1 MGSRSYIGQLRD
13 DGKVE
18 FVYCHSGAYM
28 EDNGEILLE
37 DYTEADKVKALIA
50 GGDMSYIGNADD
62 GDDSYIGGAGSKV
75 STMPISKFLEYK
87 DINIE
92 SLFLFKEGQW
102 HVKSRHVK
110 GGDKEWDLLKRAV
123 TRPAD

>member
-1 MGSRSYIGQLRD
+1 MGSRSYIGQLRE
-13 DGKVE
+13 DGNVE

-28 EDNGEILLE
+28 DENGLTLLKY
-37 DYTEADKVKALIA
+37 YTEAEKVKALIA
-50 GGDMSYIGNADD
+50 GGDMSNIGND
-62 GDDSYIGGAGSKV
+62 GDDSYFGGEDSKV

-110 GGDKEWDLLKRAV
+110 GGDKKWDLLKNAV

>member
-50 GGDMSYIGNADD
+50 GGDMSYIGN

-75 STMPISKFLEYK
+75 STMPLSKFLEYK

-110 GGDKEWDLLKRAV
+110 GGDKAWDLLKRAV

>member
-1 MGSRSYIGQLRD
+1 MGSRSYIGQLRE

-18 FVYCHSGAYM
+18 FAYCHSGAYM
-28 EDNGEILLE
+28 DDNGLTLLKY
-37 DYTEADKVKALIA
+37 YTEADKVKALIA

-62 GDDSYIGGAGSKV
+62 SDDSYIGDAGSKV

-87 DINIE
+87 DISIE

-110 GGDKEWDLLKRAV
+110 GGDKEWDLLKNAV

>member
-1 MGSRSYIGQLRD
+1 MGSRSYIGQLRE

-18 FVYCHSGAYM
+18 FAYCHSGAYM
-28 EDNGEILLE
+28 DENGLTLLE
-37 DYTEADKVKALIA
+37 YYTEAEKVKALIA
-50 GGDMSYIGNADD
+50 GGDMSYIGDD
-62 GDDSYIGGAGSKV
+62 GDDSYFGGADSKV

-102 HVKSRHVK
+102 HVKSVHVK
-110 GGDKEWDLLKRAV
+110 GGDKQWDLLKNAV

>member
-1 MGSRSYIGQLRD
+1 MGSRSYIGQLRED
-13 DGKVE
+13 SNVE

-28 EDNGEILLE
+28 NDNGLTLLE
-37 DYTEADKVKALIA
+37 HYTEADKVKALIA

-62 GDDSYIGGAGSKV
+62 DSYLGGAESKI
-75 STMPISKFLEYK
+75 STMPLSKFLEYK

-110 GGDKEWDLLKRAV
+110 GGDKQWDLLKNAV

>member
-1 MGSRSYIGQLRD
+1 MGSRSYIGQLRE

-18 FVYCHSGAYM
+18 FAYCHSGAYM
-28 EDNGEILLE
+28 DDNGLTLLKY
-37 DYTEADKVKALIA
+37 YTEADKVKALIA

-102 HVKSRHVK
+102 HVKSVHVK
-110 GGDKEWDLLKRAV
+110 GGDKEWDLLKDAV
-123 TRPAD
+123 TRSVA

>member
-28 EDNGEILLE
+28 EDNGEILLQ
-37 DYTEADKVKALIA
+37 DYTEADKVNSLIA
-50 GGDMSYIGNADD
+50 AGNMAYIGDA
-62 GDDSYIGGAGSKV
+62 GDDAYYGGADAKL
-75 STMPISKFLEYK
+75 STMPMSKFLEYK

-92 SLFLFKEGQW
+92 SLFLFKNGQW
-102 HVKSRHVK
+102 YVKSRHVK

>member
-1 MGSRSYIGQLRD
+1 MGSRSYIGQLRE
-13 DGKVE
+13 DGNVE

-28 EDNGEILLE
+28 DDNGLTLLKY
-37 DYTEADKVKALIA
+37 YTEAEKVKALIA
-50 GGDMSYIGNADD
+50 GGDMSNIGND
-62 GDDSYIGGAGSKV
+62 GDDSYFGGEDSKV

-110 GGDKEWDLLKRAV
+110 GGDKKWDLLKNAV

>member
-1 MGSRSYIGQLRD
+1 MGSRSYIGQLRE

-28 EDNGEILLE
+28 DDNGLTLL
-37 DYTEADKVKALIA
+37 DHYTEADNVKALIA

-62 GDDSYIGGAGSKV
+62 GDDSYIGGAGSKEY
-75 STMPISKFLEYK
+75 TMPISKFLEYK
-87 DINIE
+87 DISIE

-110 GGDKEWDLLKRAV
+110 GGDKEWDLLKDAV
-123 TRPAD
+123 TRSVD

>member
-28 EDNGEILLE
+28 ENNGEILLE
-37 DYTEADKVKALIA
+37 HYTEADKVNSLIA
-50 GGDMSYIGNADD
+50 GGNMSYIDVAGV
-62 GDDSYIGGAGSKV
+62 DSYFGGADSKM
-75 STMPISKFLEYK
+75 STMPLSEFLEYK

-110 GGDKEWDLLKRAV
+110 GGDKAWDLLKRAV

>member
-1 MGSRSYIGQLRD
+1 MGSRSYIGQLRE
-13 DGKVE
+13 DGNVE

-28 EDNGEILLE
+28 DDNGLTLLKY
-37 DYTEADKVKALIA
+37 YTEAEKVKALIA
-50 GGDMSYIGNADD
+50 GGDMSNIGND
-62 GDDSYIGGAGSKV
+62 GVDSYFGGEDSKV

-110 GGDKEWDLLKRAV
+110 GGDKQWDLLKNAV

>member
-50 GGDMSYIGNADD
+50 GGDMSYIGN
-62 GDDSYIGGAGSKV
+62 GDDSYLGGAGSKV
-75 STMPISKFLEYK
+75 STMPLSKFLEYK

>member
-1 MGSRSYIGQLRD
+1 MGSRSYIGQLRE
-13 DGKVE
+13 DGNVE

-28 EDNGEILLE
+28 DDNGLTLLE
-37 DYTEADKVKALIA
+37 YYTEAEKVKALIA
-50 GGDMSYIGNADD
+50 GGDMSYIGDD

-102 HVKSRHVK
+102 HVKSVHVK
-110 GGDKEWDLLKRAV
+110 GGDKKWDLLKKAV

>member
-1 MGSRSYIGQLRD
+1 MGSRSYIGQLRE
-13 DGKVE
+13 DGNVE
-18 FVYCHSGAYM
+18 FAYCHSGAYM
-28 EDNGEILLE
+28 DDNGLTLLE
-37 DYTEADKVKALIA
+37 HYTEAEKVKALIA

-62 GDDSYIGGAGSKV
+62 GDDSYIGGADSKV

-110 GGDKEWDLLKRAV
+110 GGDKKWDLLKKAV

>member
-1 MGSRSYIGQLRD
+1 MGSRSYIGQLRE
-13 DGKVE
+13 DGNVE

-28 EDNGEILLE
+28 DDNGLTLLKY
-37 DYTEADKVKALIA
+37 YTEAEKVKALIA
-50 GGDMSYIGNADD
+50 GGDMSYIGDD
-62 GDDSYIGGAGSKV
+62 GDDSYIGGADSKV

-110 GGDKEWDLLKRAV
+110 GGDKQWDLLKNAV